1 LLLSGGE
8 LVWLDLD
15 RYRYFS
21 DEENKYVAGSLRIRA
36 FHSPSGLAERYLDAE
51 ERLDGVE
58 RLRDYVAE
66 ARIRHNLH
74 NPLRLRVTCINLVEY
89 MRPAL
94 LKGGSTPYIQ
104 LLWNGFEVGCT
115 NALPAESRLGTSWF
129 DETFHMLVPYNRL
142 IEDCTLELVAW
153 DSCGK
158 DRRRSALGA
167 SKAEAE
173 RLRINEEESF
183 LGCRVIHG
191 LELRTLVDSA
201 SLFSDSDSEDNDDM
215 SGSQAMVKSV
225 IKWFDLCKSWAVDA
239 SRQEPGQ
246 IKGRIK
252 VELELIEGDADKK
265 DDDSDDEDD
274 EESDEEQEGSGDDD
288 EREGSES
295 AASSARLSPAAR
307 TTKGLVLSPG
317 AADMQS
323 LGSLG
328 SEGRSLR
335 SRRSSKSG
343 RSTRSGRSRQSKDS
357 SPSRRSA
364 VDSRTGKRLDLLASL
379 KLSPAFDLTSLE
391 RAYDETGEAD
401 EVDWMVQLL
410 KADQDRY
417 WQEQKDQ
424 NAVIVPEGATHHFTK
439 HFDATQGRFYYYDH
453 VSGQSTWDKPP
464 GEYPLH
470 VGDAEIDRRREVAET
485 KALVAATAIVNNSRY
500 NEVKAARIQR
510 EVEKKARADRAEE
523 SRKYVIWQQA
533 CLDASSQGFMLNLS
547 WLALGEV
554 HPIVYDF
561 HNNFGCHLRVVRLI
575 GLGLKE
581 LPAEFF
587 DALYMLEVLTLTANQ
602 LTTLPDTVVKL
613 AHLQELNL
621 LRNKIISLPEHIG
634 LLPSLRSLLIAD
646 NQMEKLPITFGAL
659 NLLKRVDLS
668 CNRLTVLPENL
679 DNMLSCTTLIVNK
692 NRLVRLPR
700 CISRM
705 PSLTSLSA
713 SCNQITY
720 VPEDISN
727 NRTLQILRLGA
738 NRINHIVDRIGDM
751 KQLTELSLEYNL
763 IPRLPISFHMLS
775 NLVQLRIDGNLALCD
790 PTAEVLAQGATGVVN
805 YMRRKY
811 AEDQTYLMRTII
823 VAMQDV
829 LYQIM
834 DKDIADHS
842 MFEPNHKIPGSSD
855 GM

>member
-1 LLLSGGE
+1 

-288 EREGSES
+288 DREGSES

-439 HFDATQGRFYYYDH
+439 HFVRHVLNAKLLIHFLLDFIESTRILQIHFANSNFRNGNGLTQRFLQFQVFVLVGFERSSH
-453 VSGQSTWDKPP
+453 SVSSSPKRKLDLLNSGLGHFFRDRFLILASQLLFLFTFQLEPCSSPQFIPNPFRFT
-464 GEYPLH
+464 GGVITVRFRRYH
-470 VGDAEIDRRREVAET
+470 GTSVRFRRRKQFFIYRQT
-485 KALVAATAIVNNSRY
+485 FCFR
-500 NEVKAARIQR
+500 
-510 EVEKKARADRAEE
+510 
-523 SRKYVIWQQA
+523 
-533 CLDASSQGFMLNLS
+533 
-547 WLALGEV
+547 
-554 HPIVYDF
+554 
-561 HNNFGCHLRVVRLI
+561 
-575 GLGLKE
+575 LGLHGSK
-581 LPAEFF
+581 
-587 DALYMLEVLTLTANQ
+587 Q
-602 LTTLPDTVVKL
+602 LGFGQIRLVVDNDTYFS
-613 AHLQELNL
+613 LN
-621 LRNKIISLPEHIG
+621 G
-634 LLPSLRSLLIAD
+634 YFVIA
-646 NQMEKLPITFGAL
+646 
-659 NLLKRVDLS
+659 VLS
-668 CNRLTVLPENL
+668 CVLFFFEL
-679 DNMLSCTTLIVNK
+679 GQLSVHGC
-692 NRLVRLPR
+692 
-700 CISRM
+700 
-705 PSLTSLSA
+705 
-713 SCNQITY
+713 
-720 VPEDISN
+720 
-727 NRTLQILRLGA
+727 
-738 NRINHIVDRIGDM
+738 
-751 KQLTELSLEYNL
+751 
-763 IPRLPISFHMLS
+763 
-775 NLVQLRIDGNLALCD
+775 
-790 PTAEVLAQGATGVVN
+790 
-805 YMRRKY
+805 
-811 AEDQTYLMRTII
+811 
-823 VAMQDV
+823 
-829 LYQIM
+829 
-834 DKDIADHS
+834 
-842 MFEPNHKIPGSSD
+842 
-855 GM
+855 